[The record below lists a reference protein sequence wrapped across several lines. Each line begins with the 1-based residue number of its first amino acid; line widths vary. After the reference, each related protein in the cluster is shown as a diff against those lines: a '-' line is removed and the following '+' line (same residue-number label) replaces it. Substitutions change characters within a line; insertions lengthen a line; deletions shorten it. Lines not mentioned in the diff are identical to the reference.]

1 MVSIELKALPL
12 RKHNLSHNLSQD
24 SLMTGKSESSY
35 DGVGRKRNMGWKG
48 SKKHAGYHGDASA
61 KNQSGASQKTESVPQ
76 ASFVRK
82 QVDAVTVKYFSEIAN
97 VIEGTEMDLEERYVI
112 CGNALEEA
120 KGKEAE
126 LATDYIISHTMQT
139 LLDGCSV
146 DHLCSFLQSC
156 AKNFSHISM
165 DRSGSHVAETALKS
179 LARHL
184 EDEGNHSLIEETISE
199 LCQRPKL
206 RCFDGY
212 TTLEIVANP
221 VDIMCNCYGSH
232 VLRRLLC
239 LCKGAPADSLE
250 FHSTKPSIVLA
261 ERLNMRSSKLDSHE
275 LHQSQP
281 FPDQLKFLMSELL
294 NPSRTDIAVLQK
306 NQYSSLVLQT
316 ALKLLAGE
324 EEELS
329 LLIPVLLGCRTDN
342 VSDGD
347 FIELPP
353 VKKILRLVE
362 DNAYSHLMEVILA
375 VAPDTIYSEIF
386 TKVFKDSLFKLSSQP
401 SGNFVVQAL
410 ISHARS
416 QEHCSFN
423 IIHQNKTTQFHTRIS
438 QSVLPSTFEQ
448 MFIKLI
454 FEELGSKFRKLL
466 ELGRSGVV
474 AALIAASER
483 LKILEHKCCQ
493 ALADA
498 VCLTNES
505 STCIVP
511 RILFLDSYIY
521 TDDKA
526 NWNWPSGV
534 KMHVLGSLI
543 LQSVFRFPRESIQPY
558 ITSITSL
565 EDKFVLEASK
575 DPAGARV
582 IEAFL
587 VSNASPKHKQ
597 KLSVK
602 LRGHFGELSVLPSG
616 SFTVEKCFSASNMSL
631 RETIVSEL
639 LPFQTE
645 LSKTKQGPYL
655 LKKLDVAG
663 CRIPSDDGVR
673 GLMEETCRHLL
684 YSTILDIFKFF
695 GLFAE
700 RPEQWRSRLNSKQS
714 AYKEFYETF
723 GPKDTDSSRSE
734 KFLSDTRQNPQVEKL
749 KGMRKEIDTRLS
761 SAFSCSPG
769 SSFLAHQGSTKP
781 KKSGKNKQ
789 VPDGKGFQKNV
800 DGIFSRSDRP
810 NNEKSSTTNTEKKRR
825 RKDGLPTSLNKK
837 LKADITD

>member
-1 MVSIELKALPL
+1 
-12 RKHNLSHNLSQD
+12 
-24 SLMTGKSESSY
+24 MTGKSESSY
-35 DGVGRKRNMGWKG
+35 DGVGRKRNMGRKG

-61 KNQSGASQKTESVPQ
+61 KNQSGASRKTESVPQ

-97 VIEGTEMDLEERYVI
+97 VIEGTEMDLEDRYVI

-120 KGKEAE
+120 KGKEVE

-184 EDEGNHSLIEETISE
+184 EDEENHSLIEETISE
-199 LCQRPKL
+199 LCQ
-206 RCFDGY
+206 
-212 TTLEIVANP
+212 EIVANP

-281 FPDQLKFLMSELL
+281 FPNQLKFLMSELL

-306 NQYSSLVLQT
+306 NQYSSLVLQLQT

-347 FIELPP
+347 FIEVPP

-416 QEHCSFN
+416 QEH
-423 IIHQNKTTQFHTRIS
+423 
-438 QSVLPSTFEQ
+438 
-448 MFIKLI
+448 IKLI

-483 LKILEHKCCQ
+483 LQILEHKCCQ

-639 LPFQTE
+639 LPLQTE

-663 CRIPSDDGVR
+663 
-673 GLMEETCRHLL
+673 
-684 YSTILDIFKFF
+684 
-695 GLFAE
+695 FAE

-714 AYKEFYETF
+714 AYKEFYATF

-734 KFLSDTRQNPQVEKL
+734 NFLSDTRQNPQVEKL

-789 VPDGKGFQKNV
+789 VPDGKGFPKNV
-800 DGIFSRSDRP
+800 DGIFPRSERP